1 MKKIIATVA
10 LAAAALFGGMHAESF
25 AQSQTVVID
34 NHSMPGSR
42 RLTVKQF
49 LKLSDSD
56 TTSYIIKGVVKSVR
70 NAISGN
76 LYLKDKTGKILV
88 YGIHDI
94 TGGHDGLGKEL
105 RFPQMEVLK
114 GDTLV
119 LQGRRHVFNGTVI
132 EMKDAA
138 VLHHGKGPKH
148 DKIMAKMQAE
158 RNPRFKGGDRNT
170 FIAWVQNHLKYPA
183 DAKAAGQSGTV
194 MVSFAVGRNGKV
206 QEVLVSESVCP
217 ALDAEAVRV
226 VSMSPKWKPAKRNG
240 QPVRTPMTIPVTFAL
255 PE

>member
-1 MKKIIATVA
+1 MKKIITTVA
-10 LAAAALFGGMHAESF
+10 LAAAILLGGMHRESF
-25 AQSQTVVID
+25 AQSQTVIPD
-34 NHSMPGSR
+34 NHSMPGTR
-42 RLTVKQF
+42 CLTVKQF
-49 LKLSDSD
+49 LKLKDTD
-56 TTSYIIKGVVKSVR
+56 TTSYIIKGVVKSIR
-70 NAISGN
+70 NAVSGN
-76 LYLKDKTGKILV
+76 LYIKDKTGKILV
-88 YGIHDI
+88 YGIHD
-94 TGGHDGLGKEL
+94 TPGGHDGIGTEL
-105 RFPQMEVLK
+105 RFTQMEILQ

-148 DKIMAKMQAE
+148 DKIVAKMQAE

-206 QEVLVSESVCP
+206 QEVLVTEGVCP

-240 QPVRTPMTIPVTFAL
+240 RAVRTPMTVPVTFAL